1 LGNGETVA
9 SGERVE
15 TVITGA
21 FFLRQIKRPLTNN
34 VESEYLTLVK
44 TNLGSTHQ
52 GIEGC
57 GWSGVSARR
66 FGPVLGR

>member
-1 LGNGETVA
+1 MSLDM
-9 SGERVE
+9 S
-15 TVITGA
+15 GA

-34 VESEYLTLVK
+34 VESGYLTLVK

-57 GWSGVSARR
+57 GWSGV
-66 FGPVLGR
+66 FGSLVRER

>member
-1 LGNGETVA
+1 MSLDM
-9 SGERVE
+9 S
-15 TVITGA
+15 GA

-34 VESEYLTLVK
+34 VESGYLTLVK

-57 GWSGVSARR
+57 GWSGV
-66 FGPVLGR
+66 FGATVR